1 MVYSSPLFL
10 FLFLP
15 LVLLG
20 YLLAGRAGRNA
31 FLLAASLLF
40 YAWGEE
46 LLVFVMIGSIAVN
59 YVLARWIE
67 AARDGPGGRWAMALA
82 VVVNIGCLSFYK
94 YAGWLWDN
102 ATALL
107 ALVGVPTGLL
117 GERPQIALP
126 IGISFF
132 TFHALSALI
141 DVYRREATVTR
152 SPLDFGLYIAC
163 FPQLVAGPIIR
174 YHDVVG
180 QLTQRRVTLEGFAYG
195 VRRFAV
201 GLGKKVLIANVV
213 AVQAD
218 AIFGLQVSALGWD
231 VAWLGIV
238 CYTLQI
244 YFDFSGYSDMA
255 IGLGRMFGFVYREN
269 FEHPYAAPSVTA
281 FWRRWHI
288 SLSSWFR
295 DYLYIPLGGN
305 QRGTGRTYFNLVLV
319 FLLCGLW
326 HGASWTFVLWGLYHG
341 LFLVLERVGLA
352 RWLER
357 RPAVLRHAYL
367 LLAVMVGWVF
377 FRSETLAGAL
387 DYLRAMFAPRAL
399 STALHPAALYLD
411 PVTVLA
417 LCAGVVGS
425 MPWLPR
431 LASWRE
437 AVRARGDRPALDAA
451 LEAAATVAVAA
462 LLLVSALELAAGSY
476 NPFIYFRF

>member
-20 YLLAGRAGRNA
+20 YWLAGRRGRNLL
-31 FLLAASLLF
+31 LLAASLLF
-40 YAWGEE
+40 YAWGEDV
-46 LLVFVMIGSIAVN
+46 LVLVMIGSISVN
-59 YVLARWIE
+59 YALARWIE
-67 AARDGPGGRWAMALA
+67 AARGGAGARWAMGLA
-82 VVVNIGCLSFYK
+82 VVANIGCLSVYK
-94 YAGWLWDN
+94 YAGWMWDN

-107 ALVGVPTGLL
+107 ALVGAPPGLL
-117 GERPQIALP
+117 GERPHIELP

-141 DVYRREATVTR
+141 DVYRREASVTR
-152 SPLDFGLYIAC
+152 NPLDFGLYIAC

-174 YHDVVG
+174 YHDVVD
-180 QLTQRRVTLEGFAYG
+180 QLTQRKVTLDGFAYG

-201 GLGKKVLIANVV
+201 GLAKKVLIANVV

-218 AIFGLQVSALGWD
+218 LIFGLPPGELGGD

-269 FEHPYAAPSVTA
+269 FRHPYASSSVTD

-305 QRGTGRTYFNLVLV
+305 RHGTARTYFNLVLV
-319 FLLCGLW
+319 FFLCGLW
-326 HGASWTFVLWGLYHG
+326 HGASWVFVIWGLYHG
-341 LFLVLERVGLA
+341 LFLVLERVGVG

-357 RPAVLRHAYL
+357 WPGAVRHAYL

-377 FRSETLAGAL
+377 FRSETLGGAL
-387 DYLRAMFAPRAL
+387 DYLRSMFAP
-399 STALHPAALYLD
+399 SVWSNPLHPARLYLE
-411 PVTVLA
+411 PATTLA
-417 LCAGVVGS
+417 LLAGVIGS
-425 MPWLPR
+425 MPWLER
-431 LASWRE
+431 AAAWRE
-437 AVRARGDRPALDAA
+437 SQRARGDRPRLELA
-451 LEAAATVAVAA
+451 LEAASNLAITA
-462 LLLVSALELAAGSY
+462 LLFLSVLELAAGFY